1 MTVYKPS
8 PNVVAADLGVNFIG
22 TGSVLTVLSM
32 LVLDSDPLIASGVV
46 LIAVGL
52 GFLLRGVQTRS

>member
-8 PNVVAADLGVNFIG
+8 PNVIAADLGVNFIG
-22 TGSVLTVLSM
+22 TGSALTVLAM
-32 LVLDSDPLIASGVV
+32 LVLHSDRLIASGVV